1 MKLQANVLY
10 FLGKLQVQQVEKCF
24 LYTEHP
30 DLHFLHSLAKKKQNY
45 FSPKDFSVEFMFPLG
60 SYWWSSAMS
69 FFSKDLMLGVEYD
82 IMFYS

>member
-30 DLHFLHSLAKKKQNY
+30 DLHFLHSLAKKKTKL
-45 FSPKDFSVEFMFPLG
+45 FFP
-60 SYWWSSAMS
+60 
-69 FFSKDLMLGVEYD
+69 
-82 IMFYS
+82 